1 MIFLQGWGALVG
13 LIGTVLI
20 GAGLESMT
28 GSRAA
33 SYAVAGLALAAFGW
47 WLTTRDD
54 DRHAVFWI
62 PIQYL
67 GLLIAV
73 GALVGL

>member
-47 WLTTRDD
+47 WLTPGTT
-54 DRHAVFWI
+54 
-62 PIQYL
+62 
-67 GLLIAV
+67 IAMRCS
-73 GALVGL
+73 GSPFSTWGC